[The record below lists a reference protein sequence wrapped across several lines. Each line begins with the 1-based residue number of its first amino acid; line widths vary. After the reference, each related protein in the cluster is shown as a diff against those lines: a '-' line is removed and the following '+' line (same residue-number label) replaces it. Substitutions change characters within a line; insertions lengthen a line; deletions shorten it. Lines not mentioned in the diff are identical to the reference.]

1 MHPYELEYTKLVQE
15 CLASPDRNT
24 RNGLTRSLFGYQL
37 KVNLADG
44 FPLLVGRKMFYKGV
58 FGELAAILRGP
69 KHINDFKKWGCNYWD
84 QWAAEDGSINVD
96 YGNAWLDYN
105 GVNQLEEL
113 RNALKNDPTSRRMII
128 NGWRPD
134 RLKDLSLPCCHY
146 GYQFYVN
153 DNVLSMVWIQRSVD
167 VMVGLPS
174 DVAFAA
180 AMVIMIAN
188 EFGFEPGVITMQL
201 GDCHVYNEHIEGA
214 KQYIDSVYSIAKT
227 TQVPSYTLYA
237 PAGTRFETFE
247 PDFIGI
253 SNYHPFSSI
262 KFLLKE

>member
-1 MHPYELEYTKLVQE
+1 MHSYELEYLELVKK
-15 CLASPDRNT
+15 CLASSDRQT
-24 RNGLTRSLFGYQL
+24 RNGTTRSLFGHQL
-37 KVNLADG
+37 KVNLDDG

-69 KHINDFKKWGCNYWD
+69 KHIDDFKKWGCNYWD
-84 QWAAEDGSINVD
+84 QWANADGSINVD
-96 YGNAWLDYN
+96 YGNAWLNYN

-134 RLKDLSLPCCHY
+134 NLKDLSLPCCHY

-153 DNVLSMVWIQRSVD
+153 DNKLDMVWIQRSVD

-180 AMVIMIAN
+180 AMLIMVAN
-188 EFGFEPGVITMQL
+188 EFGFKPGVITLQL
-201 GDCHVYNEHIEGA
+201 GDCHVYYEHIEGA
-214 KQYIDSVYSIAKT
+214 KKYIESVESASQT
-227 TQVPSYTLYA
+227 TPTPSYTLNIK
-237 PAGTRFETFE
+237 PGIPFETFE
-247 PDFIGI
+247 PDFISI
-253 SNYHPFSSI
+253 NNYNPVLSI